1 MQDPV
6 SGSAAVLVKKYNI
19 TEQKELELKLA
30 QQQEA
35 LQKSVYSFEQHLRPA
50 CCQQNPSCSCSNSN

>member
-35 LQKSVYSFEQHLRPA
+35 LQKSVCSLKQYLRPA
-50 CCQQNPSCSCSNSN
+50 